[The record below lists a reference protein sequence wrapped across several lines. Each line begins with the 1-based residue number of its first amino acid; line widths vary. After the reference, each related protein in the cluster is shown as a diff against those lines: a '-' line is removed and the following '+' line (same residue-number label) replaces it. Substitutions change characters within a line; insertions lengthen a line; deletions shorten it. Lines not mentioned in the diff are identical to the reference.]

1 MLCADSHFILN
12 SVSLNEFDIFS
23 GEEKRV
29 RNCLQMHKYKNILVF
44 FCFCFL
50 NVDKVIGFDVLSPCF

>member
-1 MLCADSHFILN
+1 M
-12 SVSLNEFDIFS
+12 SLNEFDLFS

-29 RNCLQMHKYKNILVF
+29 CNCLQMHKYKNVLVF
-44 FCFCFL
+44 FCFVFL

>member
-1 MLCADSHFILN
+1 M
-12 SVSLNEFDIFS
+12 SLNDFDLFS